1 MEEHLRTA
9 ASIAVIAWN
18 VFFVLFLP
26 FSYYLWLSF
35 NFLQQNSVYYG
46 RATIRREL
54 VVFEN
59 RWCCCCLLWTSK
71 WGLTADL
78 ERVFVRWVNVCHFRD
93 LFNNIFQRY
102 SQLRVAVRD
111 GYKNLEL
118 WRSHL
123 KVVEGI
129 MNFSFCFF
137 YYGNCLFDK
146 QQKIEISKGLA
157 SVHSWLICSSSPARI
172 VILFVNNTTFQLIS
186 LMHNIPKWS
195 IFKVCLIILGN
206 YALKG

>member
-1 MEEHLRTA
+1 M
-9 ASIAVIAWN
+9 
-18 VFFVLFLP
+18 
-26 FSYYLWLSF
+26 
-35 NFLQQNSVYYG
+35 
-46 RATIRREL
+46 
-54 VVFEN
+54 
-59 RWCCCCLLWTSK
+59 
-71 WGLTADL
+71 
-78 ERVFVRWVNVCHFRD
+78 
-93 LFNNIFQRY
+93 FQRY

-157 SVHSWLICSSSPARI
+157 SGHS
-172 VILFVNNTTFQLIS
+172 
-186 LMHNIPKWS
+186 
-195 IFKVCLIILGN
+195 
-206 YALKG
+206 